1 MGGWSPLHSSPHIRV
16 SFSVTK
22 FVSGKNS
29 KQHDNQ
35 CTRGLPVQAQPD
47 DDRAVYCSFQ
57 KQTSYTF
64 RGYVLLGERDVTKF
78 QGCTLLAV

>member
-1 MGGWSPLHSSPHIRV
+1 MPLMAWDIVWRSAKTDQENLEPH
-16 SFSVTK
+16 K
-22 FVSGKNS
+22 A
-29 KQHDNQ
+29 
-35 CTRGLPVQAQPD
+35 CD

-78 QGCTLLAV
+78 QGCTRLAV